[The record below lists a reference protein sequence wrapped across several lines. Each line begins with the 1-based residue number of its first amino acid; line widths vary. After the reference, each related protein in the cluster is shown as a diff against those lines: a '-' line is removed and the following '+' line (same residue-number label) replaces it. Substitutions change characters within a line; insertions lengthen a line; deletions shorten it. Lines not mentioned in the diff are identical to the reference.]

1 MSISK
6 NTLLQR
12 AFDLDIHIKENR
24 IKIGYKGK
32 RYFVSEYSLAIL
44 DTFATPKTMEAGIN
58 ELMQRIKGLP
68 GWIEITS
75 HIIDLHQLG
84 ILHIP
89 GQKEPKILSD
99 PGRFDAAD
107 VHIRMLNDYRR
118 TDSFQK
124 ALFETVTP
132 NDIVVDVGTGTGVLA
147 ATAALAG
154 AKHVYA
160 IERTPNM
167 PKLARKFFEK
177 NGVADKIT
185 IIEGNSTD
193 IELPEKAD
201 IMVSEIVG
209 NDPLAENIIPTT
221 NDAVQ
226 RLLKPGAR
234 LIPGRLKIFALP
246 VSVPEELLNK
256 RIFTS
261 ELVRKWR
268 GQYALDFST
277 YAETCSRQNYYT
289 LINTFTTIEW
299 PRMAS
304 PVLVADIDLYNDPP
318 EFWESKHTFEA
329 TQSGLLNGILIF
341 FEINL
346 SKTVDLSIHP
356 DEANFENSWASK
368 LWLPGR
374 AFELKEGQQVSL
386 IYKYNENDK
395 SQFELEL

>member
-1 MSISK
+1 MGISK
-6 NTLLQR
+6 DTLLQR
-12 AFDLDIHIKENR
+12 AFDLDLEIRENR
-24 IKIGYKGK
+24 IKIGHKGK
-32 RYFVSEYSLAIL
+32 RYFVSDYSLAIL
-44 DTFATPKTMEAGIN
+44 DTFAMPKTMEQGIN
-58 ELMQRIKGLP
+58 ELMQRIKGIP

-75 HIIDLHQLG
+75 HIIDLHKLG
-84 ILHIP
+84 VLITP
-89 GQKEPKILSD
+89 DAAEPRILSD

-118 TDSFQK
+118 TASFQK

-132 NDIVVDVGTGTGVLA
+132 DDIVVDVGTGTGVLA

-256 RIFTS
+256 RIFTP

-304 PVLVADIDLYNDPP
+304 PVLVADIDLYNDSP

-386 IYKYNENDK
+386 IYQYNENEK
-395 SQFELEL
+395 SQFEIKL

>member
-1 MSISK
+1 MGISK
-6 NTLLQR
+6 DTLLQR

-24 IKIGYKGK
+24 VKVEYKGK

-75 HIIDLHQLG
+75 HIIDLYQLG
-84 ILHIP
+84 ILHTP
-89 GQKEPKILSD
+89 GQEEPKIFSD

-132 NDIVVDVGTGTGVLA
+132 DDIVVDVGTGTGVLA

-201 IMVSEIVG
+201 IMVSEIIG

-221 NDAVQ
+221 NDALQ

-234 LIPGRLKIFALP
+234 LIPGGLKVFALP
-246 VSVPEELLNK
+246 LTVPENIVNK
-256 RIFTS
+256 HLFT
-261 ELVRKWR
+261 EEQIKKWKKH
-268 GQYALDFST
+268 YALDFSN
-277 YAETCSRQNYYT
+277 YAETCRRQSYHT
-289 LINTFTTIEW
+289 LINTFETHNW
-299 PRMAS
+299 PKLAS
-304 PVLVADIDLYNDPP
+304 PVLVADIDLYGFSP
-318 EFWESKHTFEA
+318 EFWESKHTFEVL
-329 TQSGLLNGILIF
+329 QSGILSGILIF
-341 FEINL
+341 FELKL
-346 SKTVDLSIHP
+346 SKTIDFSIHP
-356 DEANFENSWASK
+356 DQATPENSWASK
-368 LWLPGR
+368 IWIPGSPVQ
-374 AFELKEGQQVSL
+374 LCEGQKSELV
-386 IYKYNENDK
+386 YRYNENEK
-395 SQFELEL
+395 SDFEIIS